1 MAGTA
6 TSARPTATRWDAQL
20 LTHAQQ
26 GDEAALLALLA
37 QAQPDIRRYAQRSC
51 QVGDDVEDA
60 VQETLW
66 LLYRRLGTVRLLG
79 SLSAWLKAV
88 VRHHCLRLARVA
100 WGHQMQAGTEDVHD
114 LADDPRLAQRPTH
127 ELRIDVAR
135 ALQSLPEHY
144 RTVVLLRDLEEL
156 TVDEMATTLG
166 LSREAV
172 KGRLHRARG
181 LMRDYLRE
189 T

>member
-1 MAGTA
+1 MTGTPLA
-6 TSARPTATRWDAQL
+6 AASRWDTQL
-20 LTHAQQ
+20 LAQAHQ
-26 GDEAALLALLA
+26 GDEQALLQLLA
-37 QAQPDIRRYAQRSC
+37 QAQPDIRRYARRSC
-51 QVGDDVEDA
+51 QLGDDVEDA

-66 LLYRRLGTVRLLG
+66 LLYRRLGTLRMLG

-100 WGHQMQAGTEDVHD
+100 WGHRLQAEVDDVHD
-114 LADDPRLAQRPTH
+114 LADDPRLAQMPTH

-144 RTVVLLRDLEEL
+144 RTVVLLRDVEEL
-156 TVDEMATTLG
+156 TVDEMAATLG

-181 LMRDYLRE
+181 LMREHLLGP
-189 T
+189 

>member
-1 MAGTA
+1 M
-6 TSARPTATRWDAQL
+6 TSTTVPPPSPRWDAQL
-20 LTHAQQ
+20 LTQAQQ
-26 GDEAALLALLA
+26 GDEAALLTLLA
-37 QAQPDIRRYAQRSC
+37 QAQPDIRRYARRSC

-60 VQETLW
+60 VQETRW

-79 SLSAWLKAV
+79 CLSAWLKAV
-88 VRHHCLRLARVA
+88 VRHHCLRLARAA
-100 WGHQMQAGTEDVHD
+100 WGRQVQTAHDDVHD
-114 LADDPRLAQRPTH
+114 LADDPRLAQMPTH

-144 RTVVLLRDLEEL
+144 RTVVLLRDVEEL
-156 TVDEMATTLG
+156 TVDEMAATLG

-181 LMRDYLRE
+181 LLRE
-189 T
+189 HLLT